1 MTITI
6 KCKLFTIQC
15 MYISRTIYFYC
26 IKYYEIKTSRR
37 FHDLPFI
44 SVKHQQSN
52 TLCSELLMPQY
63 IICPLIASCYSILL
77 LSHLQHNHSSAC
89 PLLLGVVLVAARG
102 VVQLLEET
110 SVSVSETNIHI

>member
-1 MTITI
+1 
-6 KCKLFTIQC
+6 

-77 LSHLQHNHSSAC
+77 FWLICSIIIHQLVRC
-89 PLLLGVVLVAARG
+89 MLLGVVHVAARG
-102 VVQLLEET
+102 VVQLLKET
-110 SVSVSETNIHI
+110 SVSVSETNIHS